1 MQPTSKLSLT
11 SIAVLAAS
19 LLVAPQAAPAPALE
33 GSDVTLLGQWQY
45 SYFSNANYSGR
56 IIVDARGGAN
66 LTASW
71 VSGVVAPGSVRE
83 VGHVVVDVPT
93 VEFVFTTAKTGDGKN
108 YNLDHFRCTLQ
119 SSNALDCYNQDV
131 AGSTSAMFM
140 LSRIAAPR

>member
-11 SIAVLAAS
+11 SIAVLAVS
-19 LLVAPQAAPAPALE
+19 LFVAPQAAPALE

-66 LTASW
+66 LT